1 VEKMKKT
8 VSLFLFLF
16 LSCSFF
22 GQDNVFFKYWED
34 SLIVL
39 RNNSINASN
48 DIEKL
53 QKNED
58 FMNLLEEILEE
69 KDSFKYNWSTTSNFS
84 VVTSSDKQLKIFT
97 WNVMKKD
104 FSCENFGFLQVY
116 NENRKKYILYP
127 LFDNRNLI
135 DYPSTFVGNHNH
147 WYGAIYYD
155 IILIES
161 KHKKYY
167 TLLGYN
173 ANNLFSN
180 QKVIDVLSF
189 KSDGT
194 PIFGAFIFKKY
205 PQKVSRVLFEY
216 SKKAT
221 FTLKYEKQS
230 YDVSTGKRDPKTRK
244 LIYKNIPAKMII
256 FEQLVPLDDGL
267 DGITAFLVPE
277 SSLNQGFIEN
287 EGKWLFLP
295 NVKGR
300 NPDKENPKYIKRNR
314 NFKKNRYE

>member
-1 VEKMKKT
+1 MKKIIPLL
-8 VSLFLFLF
+8 LFLFLIHA
-16 LSCSFF
+16 LF
-22 GQDNVFFKYWED
+22 GQDNIFFKYWED

-39 RNNSINASN
+39 RNSSINAPN

-58 FMNLLEEILEE
+58 FMNLLEVILQ
-69 KDSFKYNWSTTSNFS
+69 KKNSFKYNWSTVSNFS
-84 VVTSSDKQLKIFT
+84 VVTSPDKQLRLFT

-127 LFDNRNLI
+127 LFDNRNHI
-135 DYPSTFVGNHNH
+135 DYPSTFIGNHNY
-147 WYGAIYYD
+147 WFGAVYYD

-173 ANNLFSN
+173 ANTLFSN

-189 KSDGT
+189 KSNGT

-205 PQKVSRVLFEY
+205 SKKVSRVLFEY
-216 SKKAT
+216 SKNAT
-221 FTLKYEKQS
+221 FSLKYEKQS
-230 YDVSTGKRDPKTRK
+230 YDMSTGKRDPKTRK
-244 LIYKNIPAKMII
+244 LIYKNIAAKMII
-256 FEQLVPLDDGL
+256 FEQLIPLDEGL
-267 DGITAFLVPE
+267 EGITAYLVPE
-277 SSLNQGFIEN
+277 SSLNQGFIEDD
-287 EGKWLFLP
+287 GKWLFLS

-300 NPDKENPKYIKRNR
+300 NPDKEMPKYIKRNR
-314 NFKKNRYE
+314 NFKSNKYERP